1 MKRVGRPV
9 NDVFLEFML
18 EMKKHT
24 QNEPIKETFDS
35 FLDYESPRGKWY
47 SSYTYYDYIVK
58 ITDIEE
64 YTKQKFK
71 ES

>member
-1 MKRVGRPV
+1 MALWNKSSIEHMKLFTRVIVIG
-9 NDVFLEFML
+9 EG
-18 EMKKHT
+18 
-24 QNEPIKETFDS
+24 DS
-35 FLDYESPRGKWY
+35 YRVIERTPY
-47 SSYTYYDYIVK
+47 SWRDNITYYDYIVK

>member
-1 MKRVGRPV
+1 MGVLVISTFIRYHPYL
-9 NDVFLEFML
+9 D
-18 EMKKHT
+18 
-24 QNEPIKETFDS
+24 KETFDS
-35 FLDYESPRGKWY
+35 FLDYESPRGRWY